1 MARPSSTTTASR
13 LSKTTSPKLAPSSLG
28 SGAARR
34 GRRKTPAP
42 VWLIFAA
49 AASALLLAI
58 AHGFETFGRLPPC
71 ELCLHQ
77 REGYWIALAVAIVG
91 VATSKF
97 WRSAPRAFAL
107 LLGLIFLGEAALA
120 AYHAGVEWRWWPGPA
135 SCTGGHG
142 VVKPSD
148 MLALLKGVRTVVVQ
162 CDQAAWRV
170 LGLSMAGWN
179 AVVALGLA
187 LASLLVAA
195 TSGTRGLRKA
205 S

>member
-1 MARPSSTTTASR
+1 MARPSSTTLTSRSSKPASA
-13 LSKTTSPKLAPSSLG
+13 KLGQSSLG

-34 GRRKTPAP
+34 GRRKAPAP
-42 VWLIFAA
+42 TWLIFAA
-49 AASALLLAI
+49 VASALLLAV

-77 REGYWIALAVAIVG
+77 REGYWIALAVALVG
-91 VATSKF
+91 VAASRV

-148 MLALLKGVRTVVVQ
+148 MLALLKGVRIAVVQ
-162 CDQAAWRV
+162 CDQAAWRF

-179 AVVALGLA
+179 AVVALALA
-187 LASLLVAA
+187 LASLVVAA

-205 S
+205 T

>member
-1 MARPSSTTTASR
+1 MARPSSTTLSR
-13 LSKTTSPKLAPSSLG
+13 PSKSPPSKLGQSSLG

-34 GRRKTPAP
+34 GRRKAP
-42 VWLIFAA
+42 PPLWLIFAA
-49 AASALLLAI
+49 AASAVLLAI

-77 REGYWIALAVAIVG
+77 REGYWIALAVALVG
-91 VATSKF
+91 VAGSKV
-97 WRSAPRAFAL
+97 WRSAPRAVAL
-107 LLGLIFLGEAALA
+107 LLGFIFLGEAALA

-148 MLALLKGVRTVVVQ
+148 MLALLKGARMTVVQ
-162 CDQAAWRV
+162 CDQAAWRL

-179 AVVALGLA
+179 ALVALTLA
-187 LASLLVAA
+187 LASLFVAA

>member
-1 MARPSSTTTASR
+1 M
-13 LSKTTSPKLAPSSLG
+13 
-28 SGAARR
+28 
-34 GRRKTPAP
+34 
-42 VWLIFAA
+42 FAA

-58 AHGFETFGRLPPC
+58 AHGFEIFGHLAPC

-77 REGYWIALAVAIVG
+77 REGYWIALGAALVG
-91 VATSKF
+91 IAASSVRRA
-97 WRSAPRAFAL
+97 APQAFTL

-148 MLALLKGVRTVVVQ
+148 MLALLKGVKIAVVQ
-162 CDQAAWRV
+162 CDQAAWRL

-179 AVVALGLA
+179 ALAALGLA
-187 LASLLVAA
+187 MASFLVAA
-195 TSGTRGLRKA
+195 TSGTRGLRA
-205 S
+205 SP

>member
-1 MARPSSTTTASR
+1 MARPSSTTLT
-13 LSKTTSPKLAPSSLG
+13 SKPRPASPKLGPSSLG
-28 SGAARR
+28 SGAGRR
-34 GRRKTPAP
+34 GRRKAQAP
-42 VWLIFAA
+42 IWLIFAA
-49 AASALLLAI
+49 VVSAAILAI
-58 AHGFETFGRLPPC
+58 AHGFETFGHLPPC

-77 REGYWIALAVAIVG
+77 REGYWIALAVALVG
-91 VATSKF
+91 VAASRV
-97 WRSAPRAFAL
+97 WRPAPRAFAL

-148 MLALLKGVRTVVVQ
+148 MLALLKGVRITVVQ
-162 CDQAAWRV
+162 CDQAAWRF

-179 AVVALGLA
+179 AVAAFVLA
-187 LASLLVAA
+187 LASLFVTA
-195 TSGTRGLRKA
+195 TSGTRGLRTK

>member
-1 MARPSSTTTASR
+1 
-13 LSKTTSPKLAPSSLG
+13 LL
-28 SGAARR
+28 
-34 GRRKTPAP
+34 
-42 VWLIFAA
+42 FAA
-49 AASALLLAI
+49 AASAVLLAI

-77 REGYWIALAVAIVG
+77 REGYWIALAVALVG
-91 VATSKF
+91 VAGSKV
-97 WRSAPRAFAL
+97 WRSAPRAVAL
-107 LLGLIFLGEAALA
+107 LLGFIFLGEAALA

-148 MLALLKGVRTVVVQ
+148 MLALLKGARMTVVQ
-162 CDQAAWRV
+162 CDQAAWRL

-179 AVVALGLA
+179 ALVALTLA
-187 LASLLVAA
+187 LASLFMAA

>member
-1 MARPSSTTTASR
+1 
-13 LSKTTSPKLAPSSLG
+13 
-28 SGAARR
+28 
-34 GRRKTPAP
+34 
-42 VWLIFAA
+42 V
-49 AASALLLAI
+49 ASAILLAT
-58 AHGFETFGRLPPC
+58 AHGFETFGHLPPC

-77 REGYWIALAVAIVG
+77 REGYWIALTVALVG
-91 VATSKF
+91 VAAS
-97 WRSAPRAFAL
+97 RLGRVSPRPFAL
-107 LLGLIFLGEAALA
+107 LLGLVFLGEAALA

-148 MLALLKGVRTVVVQ
+148 MLALLKGVKITVVQ
-162 CDQAAWRV
+162 CDQAAWRL

-179 AVVALGLA
+179 ALIALALA
-187 LASLLVAA
+187 LASLFVAA

>member
-1 MARPSSTTTASR
+1 MARPSSTTLSR
-13 LSKTTSPKLAPSSLG
+13 SSKSPPSKLGQSSLG

-34 GRRKTPAP
+34 GRRKAP
-42 VWLIFAA
+42 PPIWLIFAA
-49 AASALLLAI
+49 VASAVLLAI
-58 AHGFETFGRLPPC
+58 AHGFETVGHLPPC

-77 REGYWIALAVAIVG
+77 REGYWIALSVALVG
-91 VATSKF
+91 IAGSRV
-97 WRSAPRAFAL
+97 WRPAPRAVAL
-107 LLGLIFLGEAALA
+107 LLGFIFLGEAALA
-120 AYHAGVEWRWWPGPA
+120 AYHAGVEWHWWPGPA

-148 MLALLKGVRTVVVQ
+148 MLALLKGARMTVVQ
-162 CDQAAWRV
+162 CDQAAWRL

-179 AVVALGLA
+179 ALVALALT
-187 LASLLVAA
+187 LASLFVAA

>member
-1 MARPSSTTTASR
+1 MARPSSTTLSR
-13 LSKTTSPKLAPSSLG
+13 SSKSPPSKLGQSSLG

-34 GRRKTPAP
+34 GRRKAP
-42 VWLIFAA
+42 PPIWLIFAA
-49 AASALLLAI
+49 VASAVLLAI
-58 AHGFETFGRLPPC
+58 AHGFETFGHLPPC

-77 REGYWIALAVAIVG
+77 REGYWIALSVALVG
-91 VATSKF
+91 IAGSRV
-97 WRSAPRAFAL
+97 WRPAPRAVAL
-107 LLGLIFLGEAALA
+107 LLGFIFLGEAALA
-120 AYHAGVEWRWWPGPA
+120 AYHAGVEWHWWPGPA

-148 MLALLKGVRTVVVQ
+148 MLALLKGARMTVVQ
-162 CDQAAWRV
+162 CDQAAWRL

-179 AVVALGLA
+179 ALVALALT
-187 LASLLVAA
+187 LASLFVAA

>member
-1 MARPSSTTTASR
+1 MARSSSTTTSR
-13 LSKTTSPKLAPSSLG
+13 SSRPPSSKLGQSSLG

-34 GRRKTPAP
+34 GRRKAPAP
-42 VWLIFAA
+42 VWLIAAA
-49 AASALLLAI
+49 AASAVLLAI
-58 AHGFETFGRLPPC
+58 AHGFETFGHLPPC

-77 REGYWIALAVAIVG
+77 REGYWIALTVALVG
-91 VATSKF
+91 VAASRV
-97 WRSAPRAFAL
+97 WRGAPRAFAL

-120 AYHAGVEWRWWPGPA
+120 AYHAGVEWHWWPGPA

-148 MLALLKGVRTVVVQ
+148 MLALLKGVKIAVVQ
-162 CDQAAWRV
+162 CDQAAWRF

-179 AVVALGLA
+179 AAVALVLA
-187 LASLLVAA
+187 LASLFVAA
-195 TSGTRGLRKA
+195 TSGTRGLRTK

>member
-1 MARPSSTTTASR
+1 
-13 LSKTTSPKLAPSSLG
+13 
-28 SGAARR
+28 
-34 GRRKTPAP
+34 
-42 VWLIFAA
+42 
-49 AASALLLAI
+49 
-58 AHGFETFGRLPPC
+58 LPPC

-77 REGYWIALAVAIVG
+77 REGHWIALAVALVG
-91 VATSKF
+91 LAVSRGLPA
-97 WRSAPRAFAL
+97 APRAFAL

-148 MLALLKGVRTVVVQ
+148 MLVLLKGARITVVQ
-162 CDQAAWRV
+162 CDQAAWRF

-179 AVVALGLA
+179 ALVALGLA
-187 LASLLVAA
+187 LASLFVAA
-195 TSGTRGLRKA
+195 TSGTRGLRTK